1 VITGVI
7 LAAGSSKRLGSPK
20 QLLSWRGRPLL
31 QHVIDVAA
39 ASELYEVVV
48 VLGHEER
55 RISAALSLPEGV
67 RIVSNPAY
75 ESGQASSLR
84 VGLAALPT
92 GVDAA
97 AIMLSDTPYLTSS
110 LINTVVAE
118 FDPATA
124 PVVRPSFGQMPGHPV
139 VVARSRWES
148 WDELTGDRGARS
160 LLREESVHEVELDG
174 RWADVDTWAD
184 YQALLDAE

>member
-1 VITGVI
+1 MITGVI

-39 ASELYEVVV
+39 ASELSEVVV

-55 RISAALSLPEGV
+55 RISAALSMPEGV

-84 VGLAALPT
+84 VGLAALPN

-139 VVARSRWES
+139 VVARSRWKS
-148 WDELTGDRGARS
+148 WDELAGDRGARS
-160 LLREESVHEVELDG
+160 LLREGSVHEVELDG

>member
-1 VITGVI
+1 MISGVI

-31 QHVIDVAA
+31 QHVIDAAA
-39 ASELYEVVV
+39 ASELSEVVV

-55 RISAALSLPEGV
+55 RISAALSLPKGV
-67 RIVSNPAY
+67 RIVSNPAH

-84 VGLAALPT
+84 AGLVSLPIR
-92 GVDAA
+92 VDAA

-124 PVVRPSFGQMPGHPV
+124 PVVRPSFGRVPAHPV

-160 LLREESVHEVELDG
+160 LLRGESVREVELDG

-184 YQALLDAE
+184 YQALLEAE